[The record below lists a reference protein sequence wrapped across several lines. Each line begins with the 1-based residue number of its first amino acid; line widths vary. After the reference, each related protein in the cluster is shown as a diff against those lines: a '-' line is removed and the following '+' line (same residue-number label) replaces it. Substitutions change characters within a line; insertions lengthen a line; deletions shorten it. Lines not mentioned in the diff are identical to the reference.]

1 MKAIILARVSSKEQE
16 DGYSLS
22 AQISRLTEF
31 ATRKNLDVVNT
42 YQFIESSTVGKRKQF
57 NEILKFC
64 KSQKETIAIVADAVD
79 RVQRS
84 FKESITLHELVQKG
98 KIELH
103 FFKENLVI
111 AKNSRSSDIM
121 RWDFSVMAAK
131 AYVLQLSDNVK
142 RSLDFKMKNGQWT
155 SLAPLG
161 YKNYRDAGGKGA
173 IKLDEVS
180 APLVK
185 KVFEKYSLGKTSFR
199 ELTIYAKKIGLKSN
213 RGIDLS
219 VSNLQRM
226 IANPFYHGVMIQK
239 GELKP
244 HCYEKLISKDLWD
257 RCQRIRTRSN
267 KAEFKYAEKQF
278 LFRGMIKCAN
288 TGKICSTDTKK
299 GYINYIVCYDKEGKR
314 KYIREEVVLEQVEK
328 IFMSIKVP
336 EEIVQLIA
344 SDLKKQKENEMAI
357 REHSLSQLKKDLD
370 VITKRLD
377 NLVAFYLDG
386 KIDEDIY
393 NEKSAQYKKEKA
405 ELNESIKSCNDA
417 DDSFNEMVVA
427 LLRATRDIGEVFCRS
442 SNFELK
448 RQLLKIVIRTLE
460 LNEGNLGF
468 ELNIPFDAML
478 NFDECCKWGRI
489 RDNLRTLSKE
499 YVQIILN
506 ELNECLYK
514 QAA

>member
-31 ATRKNLDVVNT
+31 ATRKNLTVVET
-42 YQFIESSTVGKRKQF
+42 YQFIESSTKGKRKQF

-103 FFKENLVI
+103 FYKENLVI
-111 AKNSRSSDIM
+111 SKDSRSTDIM

-142 RSLDFKMKNGQWT
+142 RSLDFKMKNGQWA

-161 YKNYRDAGGKGA
+161 YKNVRDSSGKGD
-173 IKLDEVS
+173 IKLDDN

-185 KVFEKYSLGKTSFR
+185 QVFEKYSMGKMSFK
-199 ELTIYAKKIGLKSN
+199 ELSVYAKKIGLKSA
-213 RGIDLS
+213 RGNDLQ
-219 VSNLQRM
+219 VSQLQRL
-226 IANPFYHGVMIQK
+226 IANPFYYGIMYQK
-239 GELKP
+239 GQLKP
-244 HCYEKLISKDLWD
+244 HCYEKLITKELWD
-257 RCQRIRTRSN
+257 RCQRIRTRHDKNS
-267 KAEFKYAEKQF
+267 FKYAEKQY
-278 LFRGMIKCAN
+278 LFRGMIRCAN

-299 GYINYIVCYDKEGKR
+299 GYINYIICYDENGKR
-314 KYIREEVVLEQVEK
+314 QYIREEVVLEQVEK
-328 IFMSIKVP
+328 IFMSIKIP
-336 EEIVQLIA
+336 EEIIQLIA
-344 SDLKKQKENEMAI
+344 SDLKKQKENEIAI
-357 REHSLSQLKKDLD
+357 REQSLASLKKDYET
-370 VITKRLD
+370 VKTRLD
-377 NLVAFYLDG
+377 RLIQFYLDG

-393 NEKSAQYKKEKA
+393 QEKSAQFKREKA
-405 ELNESIKSCNDA
+405 ELQESIDSCNKA
-417 DDSFNEMVVA
+417 DDCFNDLVVN
-427 LLRATRDIGEVFCRS
+427 LLRATRNIGDVFCRS

-460 LNEGNLGF
+460 LKGGNLGF
-468 ELNIPFDAML
+468 ELASPFDSML
-478 NFDECCKWGRI
+478 NWGSHRMWGKI
-489 RDNLRTLSKE
+489 CDSIRTLSIE
-499 YVQIILN
+499 ELRLTV
-506 ELNECLYK
+506 EALNECL
-514 QAA
+514 AA